1 MTEVAAQRQ
10 VTAVNTL
17 AKYKQENSQLRQEIL
32 TLRSSFPE
40 GSNASLL
47 PTRVVPGSPGSQPTL
62 AEAITKI
69 SELEKS
75 AARFEEENVVLSG
88 KANEAQAELK
98 AAQEIL
104 EMVEKELENVRS
116 EKERIE
122 AEAEVG
128 REKAV
133 IEAEAAGKKAN
144 KDLLVEGALSIRYPQ
159 NLN

>member
-1 MTEVAAQRQ
+1 M
-10 VTAVNTL
+10 
-17 AKYKQENSQLRQEIL
+17 
-32 TLRSSFPE
+32 
-40 GSNASLL
+40 
-47 PTRVVPGSPGSQPTL
+47 

-69 SELEKS
+69 SEVEKS
-75 AARFEEENVVLSG
+75 AARFEEEKVVLGG
-88 KANEAQAELK
+88 KANEAEAELK

-128 REKAV
+128 RKKAV
-133 IEAEAAGKKAN
+133 IEAEAVGKKAN